1 MDKKEFIDTLNQK
14 GSMQINGIK
23 ISKTNKENW
32 FIVDF
37 FEVYGI
43 NNVYN
48 MLRKTLTKEN
58 NHE

>member
-1 MDKKEFIDTLNQK
+1 MNKEEFITTLNQK
-14 GSMQINGIK
+14 GSMQIGDIK
-23 ISKTNKENW
+23 ISKTNKKNW

-48 MLRKTLTKEN
+48 MLRETLLKRT